1 MLQSAIKLYNSHVK
15 SQRLLLGNDVF
26 KALMKKLLLTILI
39 IVLCCSTLA
48 TCWVSAF
55 ADTTKLSSNINSYH
69 VEEEGYDFYIT
80 SETDKDGN
88 LRGMVSF
95 SKSYFSASGIAV
107 SVNIYSD
114 ENIDLNFNIGSND
127 LSLDQIK
134 TRNKIVEIFKW
145 IDKTV
150 TAIDNAVNTQY
161 ETSYI
166 YQYNQAECGTT
177 LKIDEDTYQ
186 MLTIAQQMYELTN
199 GAFNP
204 ATYRL
209 VDLWGFS
216 SRVYRNSNFNI
227 SGDRLPYDR
236 KWIDGSYPL
245 PDEKYITAFSNT
257 VFTDF
262 SNVKLTKIDGEKTT
276 YYVTKNVQPAEVGDG
291 ETYQQWLDLGGIAK
305 GYVVDLIRQY
315 LTSEDVDVT
324 NYTVDAGTSSQTYGY
339 NANNGSWEVRI
350 INPFDE
356 LVEIFP
362 EMATLLGV
370 DVTNKSVS
378 TSGQYAR
385 KYTTEGVEYSH
396 IIDGTRGAPAQTGI
410 KSITLTF
417 PDDDGSEFWACKADC
432 LSTALTVL
440 GRDGIVDFFNSDFCV
455 ENKIDVLAMYQ
466 SVDGSKQIL
475 SNVDQN
481 EITFKADTLGDFSWN
496 CKQVDGVWKY
506 DINAPLIEQHKTNYT
521 WLLIVIAVVVVALFT
536 LVVVARYTIHKH
548 KFAQNIKNAKKDK
561 FFKPV
566 DVMVYLAVALVIV
579 ILFSVFFDS
588 DSSANQKINVVT
600 IVDLQNNQTLFAY
613 NLQRNEYEI
622 AEDTSWQITVTQTEN
637 GIVVRLENTIDG
649 ETRFNELTITRGAT
663 PTAKMTDSLCGYHQD
678 CVRNFGKMTMP
689 SQSIVCSPNYL
700 KVVTA

>member
-1 MLQSAIKLYNSHVK
+1 
-15 SQRLLLGNDVF
+15 
-26 KALMKKLLLTILI
+26 MKKLLLTILI
-39 IVLCCSTLA
+39 IILCCSTLA

-55 ADTTKLSSNINSYH
+55 ADQISQDKDSFLVGDKDT
-69 VEEEGYDFYIT
+69 GFYIK
-80 SETDKDGN
+80 SIYKDNHQPYG
-88 LRGMVSF
+88 VSF
-95 SKSYFSASGIAV
+95 SKRYFGTSGIAV

-166 YQYNQAECGTT
+166 YQYNQAECGRT
-177 LKIDEDTYQ
+177 LEIDEDTYK
-186 MLTIAQQMYELTN
+186 MLDIAQEMYELTN

-257 VFTDF
+257 AFTNF
-262 SNVKLTKIDGEKTT
+262 SKKAVELSTKTDGEKTT
-276 YYVTKNVQPAEVGDG
+276 YYVKKNVSPAVVGD

-315 LTSEDVDVT
+315 LTSKDVGVT

-362 EMATLLGV
+362 EAAILLGV

-378 TSGQYAR
+378 TSGQYVR

-440 GRDGIVDFFNSDFCV
+440 GRDGIVDFFNSDFCI
-455 ENKIDVLAMYQ
+455 ENKIDVLALYQ

-481 EITFKADTLGDFSWN
+481 EITFKADALGDFSWN

-521 WLLIVIAVVVVALFT
+521 WLLIVLAVVVVALFT

-548 KFAQNIKNAKKDK
+548 KFAQNIQNAKRDK

-649 ETRFNELTITRGAT
+649 EIRFNELTITRGTT

>member
-1 MLQSAIKLYNSHVK
+1 
-15 SQRLLLGNDVF
+15 
-26 KALMKKLLLTILI
+26 MKKLLLTILI

-55 ADTTKLSSNINSYH
+55 ADQISQD
-69 VEEEGYDFYIT
+69 EGSFLVGDKETGFYIK
-80 SETDKDGN
+80 SIYKDNHQPYG
-88 LRGMVSF
+88 VSF
-95 SKSYFSASGIAV
+95 SKSYFGTSGIAV

-127 LSLDQIK
+127 LSPDQIK
-134 TRNKIVEIFKW
+134 TRNKIVGIFKE

-150 TAIDNAVNTQY
+150 TAIDNAVNTQN

-166 YQYNQAECGTT
+166 YQYNQAEYGTT
-177 LKIDEDTYQ
+177 LEIDEDTYQ
-186 MLTIAQQMYELTN
+186 MLSIAQQMYELTN

-216 SRVYRNSNFNI
+216 SRIYSNGNF
-227 SGDRLPYDR
+227 GLPYDR
-236 KWIDGSYPL
+236 EVTAEQFFTTGYPL
-245 PDEKYITAFSNT
+245 PDEKYITAFSDT
-257 VFTDF
+257 AFTNF
-262 SNVKLTKIDGEKTT
+262 SQGAVILSKVENDGETT
-276 YYVTKNVQPAEVGDG
+276 YYVTKNVPPAKVGDD

-362 EMATLLGV
+362 EMAILLGV

-378 TSGQYAR
+378 TSGQYVR

-417 PDDDGSEFWACKADC
+417 PDDNGSEFWACKADC

-475 SNVDQN
+475 SNINQN
-481 EITFKADTLGDFSWN
+481 EITFKADALGDFSWN

-548 KFAQNIKNAKKDK
+548 KFAQNIQNAQKDK

-588 DSSANQKINVVT
+588 DSRANQKINVVT

-649 ETRFNELTITRGAT
+649 ETRFNELTITRGTT